1 MIDDN
6 SASGF
11 LRLTNQGTKYFEN
24 LSPKEKSSFLQN
36 LTSQLAEIIPVQSD
50 RIKSDNRFQVDAK
63 APLRQILISIRVLKS
78 HNISEL
84 NIPAIVKDL
93 DILVS
98 NKEITSISFNNLTSM
113 LDNTYG
119 FQKYSKYDITFILSN
134 N

>member
-1 MIDDN
+1 MNADN
-6 SASGF
+6 SALGF

-113 LDNTYG
+113 
-119 FQKYSKYDITFILSN
+119 
-134 N
+134 